1 MLLILNVFDDTT
13 KLKHSSE
20 KNGLLK
26 VKHCFRIIGT
36 RNVIESILVQSYI
49 HVLMIVVG
57 DFDCAFMNDI
67 ELRYCRFLYTVTQKH
82 EVTILFDVLPKLCEA
97 FSLRM
102 L

>member
-1 MLLILNVFDDTT
+1 MIPQFKIKAFLR
-13 KLKHSSE
+13 K
-20 KNGLLK
+20 KNSLLK

-36 RNVIESILVQSYI
+36 RNVIESNLVQSYI
-49 HVLMIVVG
+49 LVIVVG
-57 DFDCAFMNDI
+57 DFDCALMNDI